1 MLRALSIVPVPVT
14 ILIISILCPTEFSLF
29 IGGLRLPPNRLALLI
44 LLPIAIMRLMS
55 ARSVKPHAFDYV
67 FLIFGFM
74 TLFVYAMHAGK
85 DGLIYGGSVAL
96 ECLGGYFVARAYV
109 RTPEMLHQTLRV
121 MLLTICIA
129 ALIALPE
136 FLFGQNFTHDIL
148 RQLTGYN
155 HPTAVQTRLGL
166 TRAYGTFDHPIH
178 YGTFCASMLA
188 LLMYAERKRAVRR
201 KRAALV
207 VGATF
212 LGLSSAPLLSL
223 ALQAALIAWDRT
235 TRAIAARI
243 SITAAAL
250 VGLYLAVDLVSSRS
264 PLAIMATR
272 LTLDT
277 WTGYYRLFIWEHGM
291 TNVWAN
297 PWLGLGLADWARP
310 WWMVADTIDAYW
322 LVLAMRQ
329 GIPSF
334 LLLVLGIGLLI
345 RATVVNRRH
354 LADAD
359 ARNMLRGWT
368 MSLVALCMIGST
380 VHYWNVLHTY
390 MFFLIGL
397 GGVFAD
403 PVRQK
408 VSRKIKAARAT
419 ITEPPPHGG
428 VSGPRPLQPPPVHAR
443 APMDPRPQARPSTTP
458 PPIPGMLPPP
468 LPAGFRGRGNR

>member
-1 MLRALSIVPVPVT
+1 MLRALAIVPLPVT

-29 IGGLRLPPNRLALLI
+29 IGGLRLPPNRLVLLV

-55 ARSVKPHAFDYV
+55 SRSVKPKAFDFI
-67 FLIFGFM
+67 FLTFGFM
-74 TLFVYAMHAGK
+74 TLFVYTIHSGK

-96 ECLGGYFVARAYV
+96 ECLGGYFIARAYV
-109 RTPEMLHQTLRV
+109 RTPEMLRQTLRV
-121 MLLTICIA
+121 MLLTISIA

-136 FLFGQNFTHDIL
+136 FLLGQNFTHDIL
-148 RQLTGYN
+148 RQLTGYH

-201 KRAALV
+201 KRAALI

-223 ALQAALIAWDRT
+223 ALQAALITWDRT
-235 TRAIAARI
+235 TRAIATRI
-243 SITAAAL
+243 SATTGAI
-250 VGLYLAVDLVSSRS
+250 VVLYVAIDLVSSRS
-264 PLAIMATR
+264 PLAILATR

-291 TNVWAN
+291 KNVWDN

-334 LLLVLGIGLLI
+334 LVLALGIALLI
-345 RATVVNRRH
+345 RATVVNRRR
-354 LADAD
+354 LTDPD

-368 MSLVALCMIGST
+368 MSLVALCLIGST
-380 VHYWNVLHTY
+380 VHYWNVLQTY

-408 VSRKIKAARAT
+408 VMAKRAT
-419 ITEPPPHGG
+419 VTEPPPQSQVAPGAA
-428 VSGPRPLQPPPVHAR
+428 VPRPP
-443 APMDPRPQARPSTTP
+443 APSNAPRHRPAP
-458 PPIPGMLPPP
+458 PPIPSVLPPP
-468 LPAGFRGRGNR
+468 LPAGFKR